1 MALKI
6 GKYRVGLNKQAN
18 AFTIIMGIAML
29 FLWFYVG
36 GEVIGTVLSSLVH
49 QADLLEQKSSTKD
62 SESSELQ
69 TWDGTTLGASG
80 SGLIG
85 IIGLLLGIGVLLQAI
100 KITRV

>member
-1 MALKI
+1 MAFKV

-36 GEVIGTVLSSLVH
+36 GEVIETVLSLVAPGGFTGTEIFYQGFKIFGVH
-49 QADLLEQKSSTKD
+49 
-62 SESSELQ
+62 
-69 TWDGTTLGASG
+69 TWDGTTLGTSG

-85 IIGLLLGIGVLLQAI
+85 IIGLLLGIAVLLQAI